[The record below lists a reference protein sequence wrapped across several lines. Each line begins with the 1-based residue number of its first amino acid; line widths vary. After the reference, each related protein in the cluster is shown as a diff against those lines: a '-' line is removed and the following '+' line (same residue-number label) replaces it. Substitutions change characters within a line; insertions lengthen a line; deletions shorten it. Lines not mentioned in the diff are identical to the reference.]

1 MKSKLRDAPKRHG
14 ANSPHP
20 RGLLCV
26 SCPDLDGESDH
37 DHKFTMDEENRILDL
52 DREWNEA
59 YPRLDCAA
67 LDRIIADDWVCID
80 GTGLV
85 IKKSELLT
93 RVASTASFLDPYKF
107 DEITLRM
114 FGEVAILTGRL
125 SGQMQDSD
133 GIHDINQRYMRVYV
147 KRNERWQAVATQV
160 TKVKETD

>member
-1 MKSKLRDAPKRHG
+1 
-14 ANSPHP
+14 
-20 RGLLCV
+20 
-26 SCPDLDGESDH
+26 
-37 DHKFTMDEENRILDL
+37 MDEENRILDL

-80 GTGLV
+80 GAGQV
-85 IKKSELLT
+85 ITKRELLT
-93 RVASTASFLDPYKF
+93 RVASSAGFLDSYKF
-107 DEITLRM
+107 DEIALRL

-125 SGQMQDSD
+125 SGQIQESD

-160 TKVKETD
+160 TKIKETVLS